1 MNEFLQD
8 TELSVEPETLVA
20 EHVSQRISRLLAL
33 VPWLSKRPGITMTKT
48 AEHFGISVDTLT
60 KDLWQLVLCGR
71 PGYGPDQLVDIDFW
85 DDDRIWVQDPQT
97 LALPM
102 RINSDEA
109 IALSIALR
117 RMNQIPGVAEKES
130 INRLIGK
137 MDAVTGSAAG
147 VVEIPT
153 TDQGVQSELIEAALV
168 GGLSL
173 RFDYSTAQDEHS
185 SRTVV
190 PIRVFSVDDY
200 LYLAA
205 WCDQAEAVRSFRF
218 DRMAQVLLG
227 EPREPR
233 EPGSPDLTDEVTG
246 LTDLALAPS
255 ALVLIEA
262 EIAWVTEEVWVSRAT
277 DHSRSLLEGQI
288 LIHVPYL
295 SKDWLIRWI
304 LSMGGAAVVL
314 EPADYAEDIEV
325 IVDRA
330 IHRLSDSG

>member
-1 MNEFLQD
+1 MNESSQD
-8 TELSVEPETLVA
+8 TGLSVEPETLVA
-20 EHVSQRISRLLAL
+20 EPVSQRISRLLAL

-137 MDAVTGSAAG
+137 MDAVTGSGAG

-153 TDQGVQSELIEAALV
+153 TDQSVQSELIEAALV

-218 DRMAQVLLG
+218 DRMAQVVLA
-227 EPREPR
+227 EPRD
-233 EPGSPDLTDEVTG
+233 PGSPDLTDEVTG
-246 LTDLALAPS
+246 LTDLALAPA

-262 EIAWVTEEVWVSRAT
+262 ELAWVIEEVWVSRAT
-277 DHSRSLLEGQI
+277 DHSRSLLDGQI
-288 LIHVPYL
+288 LIQVPYL

-314 EPADYAEDIEV
+314 EPADCAEDITV

>member
-1 MNEFLQD
+1 M
-8 TELSVEPETLVA
+8 VEQ
-20 EHVSQRISRLLAL
+20 VSQRISRLLAL
-33 VPWLSKRPGITMTKT
+33 VPWLAKRPGITMTKT

-85 DDDRIWVQDPQT
+85 DNDRIWVQNPQT

-147 VVEIPT
+147 VVEIPSA
-153 TDQGVQSELIEAALV
+153 DQSVQSELIEAALV

-173 RFDYSTAQDEHS
+173 RFDYSTARDEHS
-185 SRTVV
+185 SRTVM
-190 PIRVFSVDDY
+190 PIKVFSVDDY
-200 LYLAA
+200 LYLSA

-218 DRMAQVLLG
+218 DRMAQVVLSEPS
-227 EPREPR
+227 EPREPS
-233 EPGSPDLTDEVTG
+233 EPGSPDPTDEVTG
-246 LTDLALAPS
+246 LTDLALAPV
-255 ALVLIEA
+255 ALVLLEA
-262 EIAWVTEEVWVSRAT
+262 ELAWVTEEVWVSRAT
-277 DHSRSLLEGQI
+277 ENPRSLLDGQV
-288 LIHVPYL
+288 LVHVPYL

-314 EPADYAEDIEV
+314 EPADCAEEITV
-325 IVDRA
+325 IVKRA
-330 IHRLSDSG
+330 ISRLGDSG